1 MSCNFFAMSE
11 TELHRNLDELRRQY
25 ETIQG
30 MKLSLDMSRGKPSP
44 RQLGISDK
52 LLNVLTCGED
62 CRTEDG
68 FDTRNYGL
76 PDGVPELLR
85 IFADLLGVTEE
96 QIILGGNSSL
106 SFMYDAVCRA
116 MLFGTDGTSAP
127 WKDQKN
133 IKFLCPSPGYDRH
146 FAISERF
153 GIEMIPIRMT
163 GNGPDMDA
171 VEEYVRSDASV
182 KGMWCVPKYSN
193 PTGET
198 YSSETIRRIAALCP
212 AAPDFRVF
220 WDMAYTLHDIDE
232 TPDFLENIFSLTR
245 GTRNENLVLGFFSTS
260 KITYAGAGI
269 AAMVSST
276 DNIRR
281 AKKEIAF
288 QTISPDKTNQL
299 RHAKYLENAENVRSI
314 MKRHAAILKPKFDMV
329 TRIFKEELG
338 DCGFAFWT
346 EPHGGYFLSLDV
358 LPGTARRT
366 VELCKNVGVT
376 LTPAGS
382 TFPYRKDPEDKN
394 IRIAPSYPEIHE
406 LETAMRVVCTC
417 AKLAAAEA
425 LIEKKENGNSAGTP
439 GV

>member
-1 MSCNFFAMSE
+1 M
-11 TELHRNLDELRRQY
+11 
-25 ETIQG
+25 
-30 MKLSLDMSRGKPSP
+30 
-44 RQLGISDK
+44 
-52 LLNVLTCGED
+52 
-62 CRTEDG
+62 
-68 FDTRNYGL
+68 
-76 PDGVPELLR
+76 
-85 IFADLLGVTEE
+85 
-96 QIILGGNSSL
+96 
-106 SFMYDAVCRA
+106 
-116 MLFGTDGTSAP
+116 
-127 WKDQKN
+127 
-133 IKFLCPSPGYDRH
+133 
-146 FAISERF
+146 
-153 GIEMIPIRMT
+153 
-163 GNGPDMDA
+163 
-171 VEEYVRSDASV
+171 
-182 KGMWCVPKYSN
+182 
-193 PTGET
+193 
-198 YSSETIRRIAALCP
+198 
-212 AAPDFRVF
+212 
-220 WDMAYTLHDIDE
+220 
-232 TPDFLENIFSLTR
+232 
-245 GTRNENLVLGFFSTS
+245 LGFFSTS

-276 DNIRR
+276 YNIRR

-299 RHAKYLENAENVRSI
+299 RHAKYLENAENVCSI
-314 MKRHAAILKPKFDMV
+314 MKRHAAILKPKFDTV

-346 EPHGGYFLSLDV
+346 EPRGGYFLSLDV

-425 LIEKKENGNSAGTP
+425 LLEKKENGNSAGTT